1 MAEKDAGEL
10 APGELLFVTRGVSA
24 AETAAVNATIS
35 ALLREESDAR
45 RAVEN
50 SAPDAWQRSQ
60 RGLRAPHHPGPGQWR
75 GFHG

>member
-10 APGELLFVTRGVSA
+10 APGELLFVTHGVSA
-24 AETAAVNATIS
+24 IETAAVNATIS
-35 ALLREESDAR
+35 ALLREESDAL

-50 SAPDAWQRSQ
+50 AAPDAWHRSQ
-60 RGLRAPHHPGPGQWR
+60 RGLREPHHPGPGHWR